1 MSCDISQPGLGN
13 PCPTNQRDSI
23 LWGSPPQLDRLA
35 RIFCQPEVSFF
46 RAIPTA
52 TFPTQLQS
60 RNTPLKK
67 SQPVFRIAF
76 WFANH
81 HQKQHSTHLS
91 TPRHS
96 VRSHLPR
103 MWWQRPWP
111 LRHKT
116 QPMRSIPSRVLPTTR

>member
-1 MSCDISQPGLGN
+1 MSCDINPDWETPARPIKGIPFYGVAHPNLTDSREYFANLKSLFFEQFPLQPFL
-13 PCPTNQRDSI
+13 
-23 LWGSPPQLDRLA
+23 PP
-35 RIFCQPEVSFF
+35 
-46 RAIPTA
+46 
-52 TFPTQLQS
+52 LQS

-81 HQKQHSTHLS
+81 HQKQRSTHLS

-96 VRSHLPR
+96 VQSHLPR

-111 LRHKT
+111 PRHKT